1 MDLKELVYKRC
12 DSKIAH
18 RSMRIA
24 ERLAERAS
32 MKKGELIIAYRC
44 IDCGSFH
51 IGHADLSQRLARA
64 PHVDLPCQ
72 HCGATIP
79 EFKKW
84 KAEVFQSRALY
95 CSDRCQKVA
104 ADRRRVR
111 RKHAA
116 ERQS

>member
-12 DSKIAH
+12 DSKVAH

-32 MKKGELIIAYRC
+32 LKKGELIITYQC

-79 EFKKW
+79 DSRNERRR
-84 KAEVFQSRALY
+84 FQSRALY

-104 ADRRRVR
+104 ADRRRVS